1 MMRKRDIYIK
11 IEGLP
16 EIVETLKTIKE
27 TEKELKSLFNE
38 YDKINAE
45 EIKTFE
51 NWNNYLEDIFQK
63 MDHLTL

>member
-11 IEGLP
+11 IEGLK
-16 EIVETLKTIKE
+16 EIVGILKNINE
-27 TEKELKSLFNE
+27 TEDELKSLFND
-38 YDKINAE
+38 YDKLNDIEN
-45 EIKTFE
+45 KKLE